1 MALRGMPLPKPD
13 LDTQAF
19 WDGCTEE
26 RFLLPRCGACGAFR
40 WPPGPM
46 CPECRATET
55 EWVQASGRGSVYS
68 WVVVTH
74 PVAEQLVDQ
83 VPYVVGLIELEEG
96 VRVVGNVAG
105 CPPEAVEAGLPV
117 ELYFTQVEDVRLPN
131 FRVRQGGEPWPIS
144 AATPG

>member
-1 MALRGMPLPKPD
+1 MLRGMPLPEPD
-13 LDTQAF
+13 LDTQPF
-19 WDGCTEE
+19 WDGCRDH
-26 RFLLPRCGACGAFR
+26 RFLVQRCLECGAPR

-46 CPECRATET
+46 CPECQSTATE
-55 EWVQASGRGSVYS
+55 WIASSGRGTLYS
-68 WVVVTH
+68 WVVATH
-74 PVAEQLVDQ
+74 PVHPVLVDQ

-96 VRVVGNVAG
+96 VRVVGNVGG

-144 AATPG
+144 AATQR